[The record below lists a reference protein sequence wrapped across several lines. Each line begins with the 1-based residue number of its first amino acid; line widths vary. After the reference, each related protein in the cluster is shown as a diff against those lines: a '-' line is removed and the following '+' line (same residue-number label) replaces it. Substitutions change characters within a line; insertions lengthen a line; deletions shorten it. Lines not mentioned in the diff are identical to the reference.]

1 MLKKITTLTAACLLV
16 GSLSAAKNKNVATAP
31 VSAAEGF
38 QKGAL
43 FLGGAVGLGSG
54 LGYLG
59 GYTLMANAE
68 YAVTNDIG
76 IGGSIGYWG
85 YSSSQ
90 NYNGCP
96 GYSCGGS
103 SYTVTYSY
111 SIIPIV
117 VSGAWHFHIGNP
129 KWDLAAGV
137 SAGYYIVNASTS
149 VSNSAYANAGFSS
162 ASASGIAIGIFG
174 QARYFLNDRIALHG
188 RLGYGITF
196 LEVGVDFKI

>member
-1 MLKKITTLTAACLLV
+1 MLKKITAFTTACLLA
-16 GSLSAAKNKNVATAP
+16 GSLSAANNNHASTAE
-31 VSAAEGF
+31 SF

-59 GYTLMANAE
+59 GYALMVNGE

-90 NYNGCP
+90 NYNGCS
-96 GYSCGGS
+96 GYGCGGN
-103 SYTVTYSY
+103 YTVTYSY

-162 ASASGIAIGIFG
+162 ASASGIAVGIFG